1 MNNINGTK
9 KNNWDLGGGEVVD
22 SFEQLLDSETFDRY
36 ITFDNKYT
44 GDVNYNPEELNH
56 VLRLELSSFRPGL
69 PDTILGMKL
78 QNVCVTATGPGF
90 RYQKLA
96 FKFVPKHVGLAQCS
110 SDSVTLDIGDIT
122 NIKILQWYHP
132 CYPNSIL

>member
-9 KNNWDLGGGEVVD
+9 KNNWDLGEAVD
-22 SFEQLLDSETFDRY
+22 SFEQLLDSETFDHY
-36 ITFDNKYT
+36 ITFDNEFS
-44 GDVNYNPEELNH
+44 GDVNYNPEEFNH

-90 RYQKLA
+90 RYQKLV
-96 FKFVPKHVGLAQCS
+96 FKFVPKHVGLTQCS
-110 SDSVTLDIGDIT
+110 SDSVTLDIGDVT
-122 NIKILQWYHP
+122 NIKILKWYHP